1 MTCQG
6 AVRIINALLTFSGKL
21 RCGRLLPESQLS
33 SSCRVPSSRSRQQRR
48 SAREAAQSTANF
60 SCTARTRSAV
70 GAVPFRPG
78 KKKRAEM
85 SFQLSLPG
93 YKRHTEADSGQRK
106 RGGEKCQTAPGRLE
120 RTRILFTKVGARN
133 DSGTLSIKLGAR
145 KNMNT
150 PSSPDPR
157 LSTCERRHPTAINKK
172 VRVCVVKSPCS
183 WLLCL
188 PSSAYLRVSARI
200 SGRALSAAD
209 MKPLL

>member
-6 AVRIINALLTFSGKL
+6 AARIINAFLTFSGKL
-21 RCGRLLPESQLS
+21 RCGRLLPEPQLS
-33 SSCRVPSSRSRQQRR
+33 RSCRVPSSRSRQQRW

-70 GAVPFRPG
+70 GAVPFRPE
-78 KKKRAEM
+78 KKTSRDELSAVPPRLQNTHRSRLGAEEE
-85 SFQLSLPG
+85 
-93 YKRHTEADSGQRK
+93 RRRK
-106 RGGEKCQTAPGRLE
+106 VSQTAPGRLE
-120 RTRILFTKVGARN
+120 RTRILFAKVGARN
-133 DSGTLSIKLGAR
+133 DSDALSIKLGAPKER
-145 KNMNT
+145 NT

-157 LSTCERRHPTAINKK
+157 LSTCERRHPTAINEK
-172 VRVCVVKSPCS
+172 VRVCVFESPCS